1 MPLRI
6 NDNPGSSFGLN
17 QLNDSGKALEKS
29 LARLSSGRK
38 ITRTADDASGSA
50 IANNLRSQSLA
61 LGQSIRNANDAISV
75 VQVADAA
82 LGEAA
87 SLIDTIRTKAL
98 QADNDSQ
105 SIDSRRALQ
114 ADITQALEQLNQI
127 AGTTSFNGQE
137 LLSGTFIDR
146 QFQIGANAGQALS
159 ISIDSIEAGK
169 LGNESAGPLSTINVL
184 TREGAQAAVE
194 AADAAMAQIDTV
206 RSGLGSKQ
214 NQLASAINNLST
226 TRTNL
231 ESAES
236 AIADVD
242 FAEETM
248 NLAQIKALTKTKTFV
263 LTQANNVNQ
272 ESVLTLLQG

>member
-1 MPLRI
+1 
-6 NDNPGSSFGLN
+6 
-17 QLNDSGKALEKS
+17 
-29 LARLSSGRK
+29 
-38 ITRTADDASGSA
+38 
-50 IANNLRSQSLA
+50 
-61 LGQSIRNANDAISV
+61 V